1 MKNIL
6 LISDLDGTLLNQ
18 THQISLENENAI
30 RRFKEM
36 GGLFTLA
43 TGRME
48 DAVEPFV
55 QKLGVDVPVILYNG
69 AKIVDPVTKKV
80 LYEKKLTIPLSLWS
94 QFMDSLIASDD
105 MALLVYRNG
114 QVYAPVRNAVL
125 EKHEHKDGVVCLP
138 FTDDII
144 AEPVTKVMI
153 ISSSIDKVKQLEQA
167 VLDSGLP
174 CEMVYS
180 ESNYLEIL
188 PQHTTKGTALIE
200 LLRILRIDHPYTI
213 AVGDNLNDLALI
225 QQADLGYAVENAH
238 PQLAAAADAVT
249 VHHERHAIAA
259 IIGDFIEKRR
269 ELA

>member
-6 LISDLDGTLLNQ
+6 LITDLDGTLLNQ
-18 THQISLENENAI
+18 THQISPENEKAI
-30 RRFKEM
+30 KRFKEM

-69 AKIVDPVTKKV
+69 AKIVDPVTKKI
-80 LYEKKLTIPLSLWS
+80 LYEKKLTIPLTLWS
-94 QFMDSLIASDD
+94 RFMESLTASDD
-105 MALLVYRNG
+105 LALLVYRNG

-138 FTDDII
+138 FTDDIL

-153 ISSSIDKVKQLEQA
+153 ISSSIEKANELEQA
-167 VLDSGLP
+167 VTDSGLP

-188 PQHTTKGTALIE
+188 PEHTTKGTALVE
-200 LLRILRIDHPYTI
+200 LLRILQIDHPYTI
-213 AVGDNLNDLALI
+213 AVGDNLNDLAMI
-225 QQADLGYAVENAH
+225 RQADLGYAVANAH

>member
-1 MKNIL
+1 MKKIL

-18 THQISLENENAI
+18 THQISPENENAI

-48 DAVEPFV
+48 AAVEPFI
-55 QKLGVDVPVILYNG
+55 QKLGIDVPVILYNG

-80 LYEKKLTIPLSLWS
+80 LYEKQLTIPLSLWS
-94 QFMDSLIASDD
+94 RFMASLTEADD
-105 MALLVYRNG
+105 MALLVYRDG

-125 EKHEHKDGVVCLP
+125 EKHEKKDGVVCLP
-138 FTDDII
+138 FTDDLI
-144 AEPVTKVMI
+144 AGPVTKVMI
-153 ISSSIDKVKQLEQA
+153 ISDSVQQANELEQA
-167 VLDSGLP
+167 VLNSGLP

-188 PQHTTKGTALIE
+188 PQHATKGTALEE
-200 LLRILRIDHPYTI
+200 LVRILQIDQPYTI
-213 AVGDNLNDLALI
+213 AVGDNLNDLAMI
-225 QQADLGYAVENAH
+225 RQADLGYAVENAH

-259 IIGDFIEKRR
+259 IIGDYIEKRR

>member
-18 THQISLENENAI
+18 TQQISPENENAI

-80 LYEKKLTIPLSLWS
+80 LYEKKLTIPLMLWS
-94 QFMDSLIASDD
+94 RFMESLTGSDD
-105 MALLVYRNG
+105 LALLVYRNG

-125 EKHEHKDGVVCLP
+125 EKHENKDGVVCLP
-138 FTDDII
+138 FSDDII

-153 ISSSIDKVKQLEQA
+153 ISSSIDKAKQLEQV

-188 PQHTTKGTALIE
+188 PQYTTKGTALVE
-200 LLRILRIDHPYTI
+200 LLRILGIDQPYTI
-213 AVGDNLNDLALI
+213 AVGDNLNDLAMI
-225 QQADLGYAVENAH
+225 RQADFGYAVENAH